1 MAAKR
6 TKTSLQDALQGHFPQ
21 KGQSELRSDVKALYE
36 RLSGYER
43 VTAIIERVQRYAVE
57 TVGISVN
64 RDLGDLDADEVQ
76 EIEAEAV
83 EIEDTVRRELL
94 LCVTGFISD
103 AHREFVVRCHACGL
117 STSDAVQELIL
128 GDNTIN
134 RLAQDD
140 AMGWKGLREILIH
153 RLAYLKPGSA
163 RWPEAKYGALWRETR
178 EQHRQAVSDIPF
190 TSPVEQIALLAKH
203 ADRINRELE
212 KKTHSAKDLQLL
224 TNSLTKTME
233 SLRRLSATEQP
244 MPVNLSGAQIVG
256 VLERLTLALK
266 APGKQM
272 IGGEAE
278 DLVSVLERLTLAL
291 KAPEQKVIGNGT
303 KVLPAEPGVSVGEHE

>member
-1 MAAKR
+1 MATKR
-6 TKTSLQDALQGHFPQ
+6 TKTSLQDALQGDLPQ

-83 EIEDTVRRELL
+83 EIEDTVCRELL

-103 AHREFVVRCHACGL
+103 SHREFVVRGHACGL

-278 DLVSVLERLTLAL
+278 ELVSVLERITLAL
-291 KAPEQKVIGNGT
+291 KAPEQRVIGNGA
-303 KVLPAEPGVSVGEHE
+303 KSLPAEETDEAGNAG